1 MAINLQKGQAFN
13 LTKNSA
19 SLKTV
24 RAELGWNTPTN
35 KFPKFDLDVSLFG
48 LINNAAGEPKLIDED
63 YFMFYN
69 HANKVDDTTPIT
81 NNDGALVK
89 SPDETSGGV
98 EWLKI
103 NLDKVNPAVDELSLI
118 VTIHEAHK
126 RNQTFNYVDD
136 AYIALFDDVSGEE
149 MTRYD
154 LDEAF
159 STETAVQIGSLTK
172 SNGEWTFTAV
182 GVGYN
187 LELGDFVEGYTS

>member
-1 MAINLQKGQAFN
+1 MAINLQKGQTFN
-13 LTKNSA
+13 LTKESS
-19 SLKTV
+19 SLSTV

-69 HANKVDDTTPIT
+69 HNNKANDTSPIT

-98 EWLKI
+98 EWLKV
-103 NLDKVNPAVDELSLI
+103 NLPLVRADVDELSFI

-126 RNQTFNYVDD
+126 RAQTFNYVDD
-136 AYIALFDDVSGEE
+136 AYIALFDDNTGEE
-149 MTRYD
+149 IVRYD
-154 LDEAF
+154 LDDSF

-172 SNGEWTFTAV
+172 NGSEWTFTAI
-182 GVGYN
+182 GVGYD
-187 LELGDFVEGYTS
+187 LELGDFVAGYTS